1 MQQIDLYCKNCN
13 KSFKIAHVISGDDST
28 PVLQNKVIKCHHC
41 REKRVLILKKWTEG
55 DLIKRADNE
64 HRCYV

>member
-28 PVLQNKVIKCHHC
+28 PVLQNTVIGPMS
-41 REKRVLILKKWTEG
+41 RFSTS
-55 DLIKRADNE
+55 
-64 HRCYV
+64 

>member
-28 PVLQNKVIKCHHC
+28 PVLQNTVIKCHHC
-41 REKRVLILKKWTEG
+41 REKRVLIWS
-55 DLIKRADNE
+55 
-64 HRCYV
+64 YVKI

>member
-28 PVLQNKVIKCHHC
+28 PVLQNTVIKCHHC

-64 HRCYV
+64 YRCYV